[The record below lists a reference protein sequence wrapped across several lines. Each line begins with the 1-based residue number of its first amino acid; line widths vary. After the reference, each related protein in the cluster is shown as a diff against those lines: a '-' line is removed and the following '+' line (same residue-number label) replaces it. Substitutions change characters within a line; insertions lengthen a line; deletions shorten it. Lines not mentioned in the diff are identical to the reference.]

1 MQTLL
6 NVSKKVQRGFT
17 LLELL
22 IVIAI
27 LAILAAVV
35 IIVLNPAQTLAQAR
49 DSQRLSDLATMKSA
63 ISLYMTTVNPVD
75 LDGGAGALAGCLGD
89 NHTDANIYYSYPQA
103 NAVSAC
109 VGVLTPGAGADIGSG
124 FDAAAGDFCMSIAS
138 PTHALVDGTGW
149 IPVDFTDITGGSPLS
164 NLPVDPT
171 NTLLDATPTSAD
183 FLYRYICQQGGV
195 DGTKPTPAFELA
207 ATLESTK
214 YAGASPNQDMDAN
227 DGGDNTAYYEVGTTL
242 TIGPTEA
249 TY

>member
-1 MQTLL
+1 MHTSFTQK
-6 NVSKKVQRGFT
+6 VSRGFT

-49 DSQRLSDLATMKSA
+49 DAQRLSDLSTLKSA

-75 LDGGAGALAGCLGD
+75 LDGGAGALAGCLGGD
-89 NHTDANIYYSYPQA
+89 HTDANIYYSYPQA
-103 NAVSAC
+103 NATSAC
-109 VGVLTPGAGADIGSG
+109 VGALTPGAGADTGST
-124 FDAAAGDFCMSIAS
+124 FDSAAGDFCMSIVS

-149 IPVDFTDITGGSPLS
+149 LPVDFTDITGGSPLS

-183 FLYRYICQQGGV
+183 YLYRYVCQQGAV
-195 DGTKPTPAFELA
+195 DGVKPTPAFELA
-207 ATLESTK
+207 AVLESTK
-214 YAGASPNQDMDAN
+214 YAGASPNQDLDAN